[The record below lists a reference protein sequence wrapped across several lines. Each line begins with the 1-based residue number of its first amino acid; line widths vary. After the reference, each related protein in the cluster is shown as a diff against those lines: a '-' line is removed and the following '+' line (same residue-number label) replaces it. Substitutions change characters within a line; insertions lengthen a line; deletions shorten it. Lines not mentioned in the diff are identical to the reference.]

1 MITEAREF
9 DVEVPP
15 IGKQSGSNPSDDA
28 EWDVLQNSADNPA
41 Y

>member
-1 MITEAREF
+1 MITKVHEF

-15 IGKQSGSNPSDDA
+15 VDNQSGSNPSDDS